1 MKTIAK
7 LEQEAN
13 KRRSSFKGQVVATAD
28 KLRLGYLV
36 EKAMGYIDPDFSKL
50 KRMQKRTEEN
60 PFALFAAVA
69 GLFLLVRQISTPSNL
84 PETAKPAR
92 RSRLT
97 GTTLKGD
104 NHGQHIN
111 AE

>member
-1 MKTIAK
+1 MKSIAI

-13 KRRSSFKGQVVATAD
+13 KRGSVFKGHVMASAD
-28 KLRLGYLV
+28 ELRFGHLV
-36 EKAMGYIDPDFSKL
+36 DKAMGYIDPDFSKL
-50 KRMQKRTEEN
+50 KRMQERTRRN
-60 PFALFAAVA
+60 PFALLAAVA
-69 GLFLLVRQISTPSNL
+69 GLLLLVRQISSPSNL

-92 RSRLT
+92 RSRLI